1 MAVDDLIKRA
11 DMTLSALEGTVNSSE
26 WNRPVTAILG
36 DSSVPEFPLI
46 YADEIDTEEHTEYV
60 VEDWLPAESI
70 CLLYAPK
77 DHLKSFIAV
86 DWFMSIATGESWKG
100 FDVEQGACVY
110 IAGEGNRGLKQRFK
124 AWCIHK
130 GVELKTQPIAL
141 SIVPMQVLDKNNIE
155 IWAKYLK
162 QAQNK
167 LGEPIRLVVID
178 TLATNFGHG
187 DENSPTDMAR
197 FLARLKIYIQ
207 AEFNCSVLV
216 VHHTGKDVSKGSR
229 GGSSIEGNSDCVFT
243 LKREDK
249 DEHRVILHCK
259 HTRDSER
266 PPDLI
271 LKAAT
276 VELGY
281 KDRKG
286 YPVTSLILNMELSE
300 FEQTVLNMT
309 RTGKGQRLIAEEMGK
324 SKTTIQKTQ
333 NKLRNKKLLPGGG
346 K

>member
-1 MAVDDLIKRA
+1 MTVHELIRKA
-11 DMTLSALEGTVNSSE
+11 ESLAAFDNVNTKS
-26 WNRPVTAILG
+26 LG
-36 DSSVPEFPLI
+36 HEYPLI
-46 YADEIDTEEHTEYV
+46 YADQIDTEEQTTFV
-60 VEDWLPAESI
+60 IDDWLPAESI

-77 DHLKSFIAV
+77 DHLKSFVAV
-86 DWFMSIATGESWKG
+86 DWFMSISSGVGWKG
-100 FDVEQGACVY
+100 FDVLRGACVY
-110 IAGEGNRGLKQRFK
+110 IAGEGNQGLKRRCK
-124 AWCIHK
+124 AWCIRNE
-130 GVELKTQPIAL
+130 VDLKRQPIAL
-141 SIVPMQVLDKNNIE
+141 STMPMQTLDKENIQV
-155 IWAKYLK
+155 WVGYLT
-162 QAQNK
+162 QVLID

-178 TLATNFGHG
+178 TLATNFGPG
-187 DENSPTDMAR
+187 DENSSTDMAR
-197 FLARLKIYIQ
+197 FLAHLKIYIQ
-207 AEFNCSVLV
+207 SAFTCTVLV
-216 VHHTGKDVSKGSR
+216 VHHTGKDVSKGGR

-243 LKREDK
+243 LKRADK

-259 HTRDSER
+259 HAKDSER

-281 KDRKG
+281 NDRKG

-309 RTGKGQRLIAEEMGK
+309 RVGKGQRFIAEETGK